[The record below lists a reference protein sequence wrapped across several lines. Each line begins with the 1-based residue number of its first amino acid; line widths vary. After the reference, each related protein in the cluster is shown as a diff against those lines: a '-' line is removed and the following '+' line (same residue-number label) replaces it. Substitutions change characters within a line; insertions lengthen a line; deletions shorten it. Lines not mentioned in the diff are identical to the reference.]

1 MKIKPQ
7 LFIFFSLVIV
17 LSVGVSAYLA
27 ISYTQSSILD
37 AEIAKME
44 THNTEVMHNLE
55 TLHARAS
62 EDLVFALQNPKFV
75 EYFELPE
82 TKSGNVYDT
91 NGVLQFTENQRK
103 LKQDLEQWIYHFQN
117 KFSVDETC
125 LIDFS
130 GQEHAR
136 LVLSRIEIDSN
147 LSPDEKSASFFEPSF
162 VKKKNEVHVQY
173 PYVSPDT
180 KRWVFAYTSP
190 IELASGQKPAIY
202 HFEMPMSVFENLLDG
217 SNGRMYVVD
226 PNGFIVADT
235 ENNLSQTVISA
246 DPQKQFPGFQT
257 VFAASS
263 SSEILD
269 EMKSKMMGTGKYAV
283 NGEDHYY
290 VYEKLSTF
298 DWILVYEKPVSMMLS
313 GNNSLGNLFTSIALI
328 AIGVS
333 AVGIL
338 SVFLISSRISR
349 PISLLSEQISLE
361 NPERLEAIETSDN
374 ELGTIAHSVND
385 LIKKMNDYQE
395 QIHLQNQE
403 LTIQKQQLEKMAK
416 IGESASKLSHNLR
429 GPLTVIKASVEMI
442 LRSSNSI
449 DDTTRTRLER
459 IKSSSENLE
468 SQIKDVLSYIREKPL
483 QITDIKLNELIKIA
497 LEHMDVPNTITI
509 ITPKTDYALQCDT
522 SKLEIVLTNIISNAI
537 DALDN
542 HGTIQINS
550 TLSNHD
556 IQISISDDG
565 PGISNDNL
573 NKIFD
578 SLFTTKATGTGLGLP
593 YCKSI
598 VEQHGGSITVSQN
611 PTTFTITLPR
621 KTISKKL

>member
-1 MKIKPQ
+1 MNIKFQ
-7 LFIFFSLVIV
+7 LIILFSLVIV
-17 LSVGVSAYLA
+17 LSVGISAYLA

-37 AEIAKME
+37 AEVAKME
-44 THNTEVMHNLE
+44 THNAEVMHHLE
-55 TLHARAS
+55 TLHERAS

-82 TKSGNVYDT
+82 TQSGNIYDE
-91 NGVLQFTENQRK
+91 NGVLQFTDNQRK
-103 LKQDLEQWIYHFQN
+103 LKQELEQWIYHFQN

-147 LSPDEKSASFFEPSF
+147 LSSDEKSASFFESSF

-180 KRWVFAYTSP
+180 KRWVFSYASP
-190 IELASGQKPAIY
+190 IELGSGQKPAIY
-202 HFEMPMSVFENLLDG
+202 HFEMPLSVFENILDG

-226 PNGFIVADT
+226 PKGFIVSDT
-235 ENNLSQTVISA
+235 KNNLSQTMIST

-263 SSEILD
+263 SEILD
-269 EMKSKMMGTGKYAV
+269 EMKSKTSGSGKYVV
-283 NGEDHYY
+283 NDEDYYY
-290 VYEKLSTF
+290 VYEKLSAF

-313 GNNSLGNLFTSIALI
+313 GHNSLENLFGSIALI
-328 AIGVS
+328 AIGIS

-338 SVFLISSRISR
+338 SVIIISSKISK
-349 PISLLSEQISLE
+349 PISLLSQQISLE

-374 ELGTIAHSVND
+374 ELGKIAHSVND

-442 LRSSNSI
+442 LNYSNSI
-449 DDTTRTRLER
+449 DETTRKRLER
-459 IKSSSENLE
+459 IRSSSENLE
-468 SQIKDVLSYIREKPL
+468 NQIKDVLSYIREKPL

-497 LEHMDVPNTITI
+497 IEHMEIPSNITI
-509 ITPKTDYALQCDT
+509 LYPKNEYSLQGDA
-522 SKLEIVLTNIISNAI
+522 SKLELVLINIISNAI

-542 HGTIQINS
+542 NGTIQIDSN
-550 TLSNHD
+550 LSNHD
-556 IQISISDDG
+556 IQISISDNG
-565 PGISNDNL
+565 PGILPDNL

-578 SLFTTKATGTGLGLP
+578 SLFTTKETGTGLGLS

-598 VEQHGGSITVSQN
+598 VEQHGGSITVTQN
-611 PTTFTITLPR
+611 PTTFTITLPI
-621 KTISKKL
+621 KTITKKL

>member
-1 MKIKPQ
+1 MNIKFQ
-7 LFIFFSLVIV
+7 LTILFSLVIV
-17 LSVGVSAYLA
+17 LSVGISAYLA

-37 AEIAKME
+37 AEVAKME
-44 THNTEVMHNLE
+44 THNAEVMHNLE
-55 TLHARAS
+55 TLHERAS

-82 TKSGNVYDT
+82 TQSGNIYDE
-91 NGVLQFTENQRK
+91 NSVLQFTDNQRK
-103 LKQDLEQWIYHFQN
+103 LKQELEQWIYHFQN

-147 LSPDEKSASFFEPSF
+147 LSSDEKSASFFESSF

-190 IELASGQKPAIY
+190 IELGSGQKPAIY
-202 HFEMPMSVFENLLDG
+202 HFEMPLSVFENILDG
-217 SNGRMYVVD
+217 SHGRMYVVD
-226 PNGFIVADT
+226 PKGFIVADT
-235 ENNLSQTVISA
+235 KNNLSQTMISA

-263 SSEILD
+263 SEILD
-269 EMKSKMMGTGKYAV
+269 EMKSKISGSGKYVV
-283 NGEDHYY
+283 NDEDYYY

-313 GNNSLGNLFTSIALI
+313 GDNSLENLFRSIALI
-328 AIGVS
+328 TIGIS

-338 SVFLISSRISR
+338 SVIIISSKISK
-349 PISLLSEQISLE
+349 PISLLSQQISLE

-374 ELGTIAHSVND
+374 ELGKIAHSVND

-395 QIHLQNQE
+395 QIHLQNRE

-442 LRSSNSI
+442 LNYSNSI
-449 DDTTRTRLER
+449 DETTRKRLER
-459 IKSSSENLE
+459 IRSSSENLE
-468 SQIKDVLSYIREKPL
+468 NQIKDVLSYIREKPL

-497 LEHMDVPNTITI
+497 IEHMDIPSNITI
-509 ITPKTDYALQCDT
+509 LYPKNEYSLQGDA
-522 SKLEIVLTNIISNAI
+522 SKLELVLINIISNAI

-542 HGTIQINS
+542 NGTIQIDSN
-550 TLSNHD
+550 LSNHD
-556 IQISISDDG
+556 IQISISDNG
-565 PGISNDNL
+565 PGILPDNL

-578 SLFTTKATGTGLGLP
+578 SLFTTKETGTGLGLS

-611 PTTFTITLPR
+611 PTTFTITLPI
-621 KTISKKL
+621 KTITKKL